1 MYLPIELNKYND
13 SIFINNNHFI
23 LDSVILK
30 NYNTE
35 IFDNNSHAVA
45 GITCQNNRY
54 LYNGWVSSTNDPSIQ
69 SNLTYTLPCNLMKFD
84 WKNSSSFYL
93 SNNSCEFKPIS
104 IFISSERS
112 IIGIFPH

>member
-1 MYLPIELNKYND
+1 M
-13 SIFINNNHFI
+13 
-23 LDSVILK
+23 VVA
-30 NYNTE
+30 NTE

-93 SNNSCEFKPIS
+93 SNNSCEFKPINYDMS
-104 IFISSERS
+104 KLFTNLCFDFNFSANIHIYINKQSTNLTN
-112 IIGIFPH
+112 IN